1 MLLKTTEWQT
11 DRQSSTQ
18 RCCHNDAMQIRNDS
32 SAGHVRGRW
41 AWNLGAGLR
50 SALVK
55 RFDNSKQA
63 SDGTNCPTNENGTTV
78 NHLCCRSAVCM
89 QRMLMHIQAL
99 DMKCYFKV
107 RSVYHTKRRYIRSRL
122 WPTNFSEPMNIQN
135 RWNDV
140 TSAAC
145 LALRRESRGDLVFS
159 KSQDHQARELSL
171 ALLHDGDVPGYW
183 FNDGDVLWPPSTTIQ
198 RKVILC
204 RRRSTQLYTFS
215 RQMEFLKLGWHK
227 YTLAAESSSA
237 HAPSKHHN
245 QHKLG
250 TGVRRPHAHT
260 NITHREPPTSTHCP
274 DSLRH
279 CGKIGSDPSWSMLE
293 IVLCK
298 TSRLFC
304 RMLSHA
310 AFLIRSVC
318 PRVIPIDC
326 TTAARAC
333 ADRACAESLL
343 YFGKHVQRYTL
354 VKKEFETRTL

>member
-107 RSVYHTKRRYIRSRL
+107 RSVYHTERRYIRSRL

-250 TGVRRPHAHT
+250 TGVRRPHALTDIHT
-260 NITHREPPTSTHCP
+260 ESHPQAHTVPILFVIAGRSDRIRHDRCSRSSFVKHRVFSVACCP
-274 DSLRH
+274 ML
-279 CGKIGSDPSWSMLE
+279 PSWYEVRARESYRSTVRPRRELVQIE
-293 IVLCK
+293 LVQNLFS
-298 TSRLFC
+298 TSGSTC
-304 RMLSHA
+304 SG
-310 AFLIRSVC
+310 
-318 PRVIPIDC
+318 IP
-326 TTAARAC
+326 
-333 ADRACAESLL
+333 
-343 YFGKHVQRYTL
+343 
-354 VKKEFETRTL
+354 